1 MSRQAM
7 VVLAVLALLVG
18 VVALG
23 VWLGREDGKS
33 GSAPVREAGGMLP
46 SVAGD
51 SATPAGVPA
60 ERGLP
65 ARDVPLPDM
74 PDQTLVDGVEALRE
88 ARLAGDDR
96 APAIVRDEGRRE
108 TPTAA
113 ELADPDAYQR
123 YEARQNERLYRS
135 YIKAAE
141 AEVPKL
147 QEQLARGKQAGLTP
161 EQIAEGEEK
170 LRRIEEMRNQLMS
183 DHPELT
189 RPPAP

>member
-7 VVLAVLALLVG
+7 VALAVLALLVG

-23 VWLGREDGKS
+23 LWLGRDDGKA
-33 GSAPVREAGGMLP
+33 GSAPVMEAGMPLP
-46 SVAGD
+46 PQFGVVTG
-51 SATPAGVPA
+51 PADAPA
-60 ERGLP
+60 EAGLP
-65 ARDVPLPDM
+65 TRDVPLPAM
-74 PDQTLVDGVEALRE
+74 PDETLVDGVEALRE
-88 ARLAGDDR
+88 SRLAGDDR

-108 TPTAA
+108 APTAA
-113 ELADPDAYQR
+113 ELSDPEAYQR

-141 AEVPKL
+141 TEVPKL
-147 QEQLARGKQAGLTP
+147 QEQLAKGKQGGLTP